1 MTTARAI
8 EEQIRETLSEHGE
21 LHVLE
26 LADRLEEHPLTVE
39 NACTR
44 LHQNEDIVPTGR
56 GVFSPNYRTG

>member
-26 LADRLEEHPLTVE
+26 LADRLEEHPITVE
-39 NACTR
+39 KACAR
-44 LHQNEDIVPTGR
+44 LHRNEVITPAGR
-56 GVFSPNYRTG
+56 GVFSPK